1 MKGVVLYNICIN
13 YIKIGIYSYIM
24 QSISKLNI
32 IEVGL
37 DEVARGCMFGR
48 VYTAAVIWPPDFIED
63 KNYIIKDSK
72 KLSKKKREELY
83 YYIIDTAL
91 DWNVNYME
99 HDEIDKLNILQA
111 TLKSMHNNLDNLS
124 IDVDHIL
131 VDGTNFNPYNKIP
144 YTCVIKGDNKF
155 YSIAA
160 ASILAKVEHD
170 WYIEEL
176 CRTQPELQ
184 EKYEL
189 LNNMGYGTKT
199 HMDSIKK
206 YGISEYH
213 RKSFGICKNY

>member
-1 MKGVVLYNICIN
+1 MY
-13 YIKIGIYSYIM
+13 YYIM
-24 QSISKLNI
+24 QSISKKNI

-48 VYTAAVIWPPDFIED
+48 VYTAAVIWPED
-63 KNYIIKDSK
+63 YVEDPNYIIKDSK

-83 YYIIDTAL
+83 YYIIDTAI

-99 HDEIDKLNILQA
+99 NDEIDKLNILQA
-111 TLKSMHNNLDNLS
+111 TMKSMHNNLDNLL

-131 VDGTNFNPYNKIP
+131 VDGTNFNSYKKIP
-144 YTCVIKGDNKF
+144 YTCIVKGDDKY

-176 CRTQPELQ
+176 CKKKPELHK
-184 EKYEL
+184 KYDL
-189 LNNMGYGTKT
+189 LNNMGYGTKN
-199 HMDSIKK
+199 HMDNIKK

-213 RKSFGICKNY
+213 RRSFGICKNY

>member
-1 MKGVVLYNICIN
+1 
-13 YIKIGIYSYIM
+13 M
-24 QSISKLNI
+24 QTISKKNI

-48 VYTAAVIWPPDFIED
+48 VYTAAVIWPEDYIED
-63 KNYIIKDSK
+63 PNYIIKDSK

-99 HDEIDKLNILQA
+99 NTEIDKLNILQA
-111 TLKSMHNNLDNLS
+111 TMKSMHTNLDNLL

-131 VDGTNFNPYNKIP
+131 VDGTNFNPYNKTP
-144 YTCVIKGDNKF
+144 HTCIVKGDDKY

-176 CRTQPELQ
+176 CKKKPELN
-184 EKYEL
+184 EKYDL
-189 LNNMGYGTKT
+189 LNNMGYGTKN
-199 HMDSIKK
+199 HMDNIKK

-213 RKSFGICKNY
+213 RRSFGICKNY

>member
-1 MKGVVLYNICIN
+1 MY
-13 YIKIGIYSYIM
+13 YYIM
-24 QSISKLNI
+24 QPISKKNS

-48 VYTAAVIWPPDFIED
+48 VYSAAVIWPEDYEENPD
-63 KNYIIKDSK
+63 YIIKDSK

-83 YYIIDTAL
+83 YYIIDNAI
-91 DWNVNYME
+91 DWNVNYIE
-99 HDEIDKLNILQA
+99 NEEIDKLNILQA
-111 TLKSMHNNLDNLS
+111 TMKSMHNNLDKLL

-144 YTCVIKGDNKF
+144 YTCVIKGDDKY

-170 WYIEEL
+170 WYIEDL
-176 CRTQPELQ
+176 CKKKPELH
-184 EKYEL
+184 EKYDL
-189 LNNMGYGTKT
+189 LNNMGYGTKN
-199 HMDSIKK
+199 HMDNIKK

-213 RKSFGICKNY
+213 RRSFGICKNY

>member
-1 MKGVVLYNICIN
+1 ME
-13 YIKIGIYSYIM
+13 
-24 QSISKLNI
+24 SISKKNI

-48 VYTAAVIWPPDFIED
+48 VYTAAVIWPEDYIED
-63 KNYIIKDSK
+63 PNYIIKDSK

-83 YYIIDTAL
+83 YYIINTAL

-99 HDEIDKLNILQA
+99 NTEIDKLNILQA
-111 TLKSMHNNLDNLS
+111 TMKSMHINLDNLL

-131 VDGTNFNPYNKIP
+131 VDGTNFNSYNKIP
-144 YTCVIKGDNKF
+144 YTCVVKGDDKY

-176 CRTQPELQ
+176 CKKKPELH
-184 EKYEL
+184 EKYDL
-189 LNNMGYGTKT
+189 LNNMGYGTKY
-199 HMDSIKK
+199 HRDNIKK

-213 RKSFGICKNY
+213 RRSFGICKNY

>member
-1 MKGVVLYNICIN
+1 
-13 YIKIGIYSYIM
+13 M
-24 QSISKLNI
+24 QSISKKNI

-48 VYTAAVIWPPDFIED
+48 VYTAAVIWPED
-63 KNYIIKDSK
+63 YKEDPNYIIKDSK

-91 DWNVNYME
+91 DWNINYIE
-99 HDEIDKLNILQA
+99 NDEIDKLNILQA
-111 TLKSMHNNLDNLS
+111 TLKSMHTNLDNLF

-131 VDGTNFNPYNKIP
+131 VDGTNFNPYHKIP
-144 YTCVIKGDNKF
+144 YTCIPKGDDKF

-170 WYIEEL
+170 WYIEDL
-176 CRTQPELQ
+176 CKKKPELH
-184 EKYEL
+184 EKYDL
-189 LNNMGYGTKT
+189 LNNMGYGTKN
-199 HMDSIKK
+199 HMDNIKK

>member
-1 MKGVVLYNICIN
+1 MY
-13 YIKIGIYSYIM
+13 YYIM
-24 QSISKLNI
+24 QSISKKNI

-48 VYTAAVIWPPDFIED
+48 VYTAAVIWPEEYVED
-63 KNYIIKDSK
+63 PNYIIKDSK

-83 YYIIDTAL
+83 YYIINTAL

-99 HDEIDKLNILQA
+99 NTEIDKLNILQA
-111 TLKSMHNNLDNLS
+111 TMKSMHTNLDNLL

-131 VDGTNFNPYNKIP
+131 VDGTNFNLYNKIP
-144 YTCVIKGDNKF
+144 YTCVVKGDDKY

-170 WYIEEL
+170 WYIEDL
-176 CRTQPELQ
+176 CKKNPELH
-184 EKYEL
+184 EKYDL
-189 LNNMGYGTKT
+189 LNNMGYGTKN
-199 HMDSIKK
+199 HMDNIKK

-213 RKSFGICKNY
+213 RRSFGICKNY

>member
-24 QSISKLNI
+24 QSISKTNI

-48 VYTAAVIWPPDFIED
+48 VYTAAVIWPPYFVED
-63 KNYIIKDSK
+63 QNYIIKDSK

-131 VDGTNFNPYNKIP
+131 VDGTNFNHI
-144 YTCVIKGDNKF
+144 IK
-155 YSIAA
+155 
-160 ASILAKVEHD
+160 
-170 WYIEEL
+170 
-176 CRTQPELQ
+176 
-184 EKYEL
+184 
-189 LNNMGYGTKT
+189 
-199 HMDSIKK
+199 
-206 YGISEYH
+206 YH
-213 RKSFGICKNY
+213 IHVL

>member
-1 MKGVVLYNICIN
+1 
-13 YIKIGIYSYIM
+13 M
-24 QSISKLNI
+24 QSISKKNI

-48 VYTAAVIWPPDFIED
+48 VYTAAVIWPED
-63 KNYIIKDSK
+63 YVEDPNYIIKDSK

-83 YYIIDTAL
+83 YYIIDTAI
-91 DWNVNYME
+91 DWNINYIE
-99 HDEIDKLNILQA
+99 NNEIDKLNILQA
-111 TLKSMHNNLDNLS
+111 TMKSMHNNLDNLL

-131 VDGTNFNPYNKIP
+131 VDGTNFNPYKKIP
-144 YTCVIKGDNKF
+144 YTCIVKGDDKY

-176 CRTQPELQ
+176 CKKKPELH
-184 EKYEL
+184 EKYDL
-189 LNNMGYGTKT
+189 LNNMGYGTKN
-199 HMDSIKK
+199 HMDNIKK

-213 RKSFGICKNY
+213 RRSFGICKNY